1 MWSPLATGRI
11 GKYRQRSPRGGSL
24 SLETDPTSYLAKS
37 GFPHS
42 HMLRGVG
49 SNERSHTEH
58 SSRFTFDK
66 GAGIRTP
73 D

>member
-1 MWSPLATGRI
+1 MVPACDGEDREVPPKIAT
-11 GKYRQRSPRGGSL
+11 GGSL